1 MDLEKEIKEVP
12 MSKVGH
18 VTHSRH
24 TLRQPDGHNRATA
37 STCKATLG
45 ECIGLSCDSMWA
57 LWWRTISRHQSC
69 HGAVRALATQ
79 PKALVPATYQTSGSK
94 RRNPAVA
101 PICGRECRIR
111 ALPSVTLLNLNL
123 ENLMS
128 FMPAA
133 KKPVVVSSVFDAS
146 VNRMVV
152 TAVFPMRDGKV
163 YVNPLSNEGFVELFF
178 QQPGVITVQHHDE
191 IQVTATE
198 EFWAK
203 LHTMWKGLPSRRN
216 CEIVELESPIPM
228 MSLNIFE
235 LSALQMYCQDYGSNV
250 LLQRRDG
257 KLIIS
262 SPTCRNPVE
271 VEVHHG

>member
-1 MDLEKEIKEVP
+1 
-12 MSKVGH
+12 
-18 VTHSRH
+18 
-24 TLRQPDGHNRATA
+24 
-37 STCKATLG
+37 
-45 ECIGLSCDSMWA
+45 
-57 LWWRTISRHQSC
+57 
-69 HGAVRALATQ
+69 
-79 PKALVPATYQTSGSK
+79 
-94 RRNPAVA
+94 
-101 PICGRECRIR
+101 
-111 ALPSVTLLNLNL
+111 
-123 ENLMS
+123 MS
-128 FMPAA
+128 FMPKAQ
-133 KKPVVVSSVFDAS
+133 KSVVVSSVFDAS

-163 YVNPLSNEGFVELFF
+163 YVNDERESVQRIVTKAIRSEYHNGNSGEVERMKAEIARLQEIIMKQGLQAESDTKAIAELTVKVNEQAELILKQRGRINNLNSRAFAYAYGMSNNVNPLSNEGFVELFF
-178 QQPGVITVQHHDE
+178 QQPGVITAQQHDE
-191 IQVTATE
+191 IQVIATE

-203 LHTMWKGLPSRRN
+203 LHTLWKDLPSRRN
-216 CEIVELESPIPM
+216 CEIVTLEDPIPM